1 MIDRFRRTWLAW
13 FVIAAVAPIALIP
26 EAFSQD
32 GTARVIQVKI
42 EMRKVVAPKRAIRIT
57 ENEAVE
63 LHWSSDEAVK
73 LHLHGYDKEL
83 KVRPGKPAS
92 MSIKARATGRF
103 PITSHGWGQG
113 GHGHHA
119 LTYLEV
125 HPR

>member
-1 MIDRFRRTWLAW
+1 MDQRRRTWLTRL
-13 FVIAAVAPIALIP
+13 VIGVVAPLTLI
-26 EAFSQD
+26 Q
-32 GTARVIQVKI
+32 GTMGQESARRVIQVKI
-42 EMRKVVAPKRAIRIT
+42 EKRKVVAPPGAIRVT

-63 LHWSSDEAVK
+63 LRWSSDEFVK

-83 KVRPGKPAS
+83 KLQPRKPAS
-92 MSIKARATGRF
+92 MYITARATGRF
-103 PITSHGWGQG
+103 PITSHGWGQR

>member
-1 MIDRFRRTWLAW
+1 MTNRSRRTWLAW
-13 FVIAAVAPIALIP
+13 LVIGSIAPVAMM
-26 EAFSQD
+26 QD
-32 GTARVIQVKI
+32 AIGQERASRVIQVKI
-42 EMRKVVAPKRAIRIT
+42 EKRKVVEPKRAIRMT
-57 ENEAVE
+57 ENEVVE
-63 LHWSSDEAVK
+63 LRWTSDEMVK

-83 KVRPGKPAS
+83 KVSPGKPAS
-92 MSIKARATGRF
+92 MPITGRATGRF